1 MSHDGLM
8 TFKVLL
14 SACVVLDWAVSTLLL
29 FLYLKKSVFFPFT
42 SETRLVEIME
52 GLCDESASEV
62 CF

>member
-1 MSHDGLM
+1 MLVLYFDWVLSILM
-8 TFKVLL
+8 FRKTF
-14 SACVVLDWAVSTLLL
+14 
-29 FLYLKKSVFFPFT
+29 FFSI

>member
-1 MSHDGLM
+1 MLY
-8 TFKVLL
+8 F
-14 SACVVLDWAVSTLLL
+14 DWAMSTLL
-29 FLYLKKSVFFPFT
+29 FLYLEKPFFSF